1 MTMSEAIDSGRVIY
15 PVDDKSELTG
25 SGINEAGNNRSFVG
39 EHIASDQVQTVEDF
53 RAAFQA
59 LAEVLGEPAPYTC
72 MGVARSICYG
82 LGRQYQFLTERQIPA
97 MAGALN
103 RKLNAFKGG
112 EVEDTDIQ
120 NRTARIRTFESDAA
134 LVLRLQEIAIEV
146 HDNWACDLTQSD
158 TDPDTGF
165 VRERSFQ
172 VYRSPGKTAANQ
184 EPVTAAAAAAK
195 AVIAKYITKSTAD
208 SPKELARKA
217 RVAANEAEVA
227 LFDAT
232 DASL

>member
-1 MTMSEAIDSGRVIY
+1 MNTTSEARIIY
-15 PVDDKSELTG
+15 PVDDNGNSELTG

-59 LAEVLGEPAPYTC
+59 LAEVLGESAPYAT
-72 MGVARSICYG
+72 MSLLRSGCYG
-82 LGRQYQFLTERQIPA
+82 LGRQYDFLTERQIPM
-97 MAGALN
+97 MAAALN

-120 NRTARIRTFESDAA
+120 NRTARIQTFESDAA
-134 LVLRLQEIAIEV
+134 LVKALQEAAIQV
-146 HDNWACDLTQSD
+146 HDQWAMDLTQSD

-172 VYRSPGKTAANQ
+172 VYRSPGKTASNL
-184 EPVTAAAAAAK
+184 PVTAAAAAAK
-195 AVIAKYITKSTAD
+195 AVIAKYVTKSTAD